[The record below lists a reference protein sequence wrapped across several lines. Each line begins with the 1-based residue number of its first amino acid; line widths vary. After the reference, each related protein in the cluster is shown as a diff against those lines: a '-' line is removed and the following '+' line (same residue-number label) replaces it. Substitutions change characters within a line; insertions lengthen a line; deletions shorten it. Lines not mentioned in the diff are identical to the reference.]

1 VSYSVIAVT
10 GASGLERFSGAAL
23 YQGFDLAAFDVHAPT
38 EHLVIVDEGVPV
50 ARASIWARSLPP
62 LEGRRAG
69 AVGHYGASTDEGAAA
84 VLDRACARLRELGC
98 ETAVGPID
106 GTTWRRYRFVTE
118 RSAEPPFFLEPD
130 NPDSYPEQF
139 AAAGFAPLA
148 GYTSALTRDLS
159 AHDPRLDRVAAR
171 MEAAGVRVRALDTEH
186 VDDELARIHGVSLL
200 AFEHAFLYTP
210 ISREEFT
217 AQYRA
222 IIPYVDARL
231 VLMAED
237 AAGRA
242 VGYGFGVPDLAQARR
257 GEVVDTVIVKTVA
270 VVPGREFAGLGGLIV
285 ERLHGAGRDLGLTR
299 AIHALMHESNNS
311 RNLSGHYAET
321 IRRYTLYSRGLDR

>member
-1 VSYSVIAVT
+1 MSHSVTAVT
-10 GASGLERFSGAAL
+10 RASDLERFSGAAL
-23 YQGFDLAAFDVHAPT
+23 YQGFDLPAFDIHAPT
-38 EHLVIVDEGVPV
+38 EHLVVLDGGVPA
-50 ARASIWARSLPP
+50 ARASIWARSLPL
-62 LEGRRAG
+62 LEGLRAG
-69 AVGHYGASTDEGAAA
+69 AVGHYAASTEAAA
-84 VLDRACARLRELGC
+84 SLVLERACARLRELGC

-118 RSAEPPFFLEPD
+118 RFAEPPFFLEPD
-130 NPDSYPEQF
+130 NPDSYPGQF

-159 AHDPRLDRVAAR
+159 AHDPRLDRVTER
-171 MEAAGVRVRALDTEH
+171 MDAAGVRVRALDATH
-186 VDDELARIHGVSLL
+186 LDDELARIHEVSLL

-210 ISREEFT
+210 VSREEFV

-222 IIPYVDARL
+222 IIPYVDAKL
-231 VLMAED
+231 VLIAED

-257 GEVVDTVIVKTVA
+257 GRVVDTVIVKTVA

-321 IRRYTLYSRGLDR
+321 IRRYTLYSKGLDR